1 MLPALSTVTTITDEA
16 EMLEN
21 LLPWQVFFQVKPPL
35 VRFFT
40 LNLTSQVIFLICNP
54 KVKYL

>member
-1 MLPALSTVTTITDEA
+1 MIKAEAML
-16 EMLEN
+16 LEN

-40 LNLTSQVIFLICNP
+40 LNLTSQAMFLICNP
-54 KVKYL
+54 KAKYL